1 MEIDRNYVT
10 ERPWKSPKKGQMRL
24 TGKRIT
30 IETQKGAHGFL
41 PGEYR
46 FPPVA
51 HRAIDIETAATS
63 PATPAIS
70 CATCKACCCRLEVL
84 LMGDDDV
91 PRRFTVEDAWGGEV
105 MRRLADGWCAALDR
119 ETMLCTIYERRP
131 NVCREY
137 AVGDNDCLV
146 ERLQLT
152 VINLPARP

>member
-10 ERPWKSPKKGQMRL
+10 EKTECRQR
-24 TGKRIT
+24 GKRIT
-30 IETQKGAHGFL
+30 IGTQKGARWFL
-41 PGEYR
+41 PGRYR
-46 FPPVA
+46 FPPLA
-51 HRAIDIETAATS
+51 HRAIAIAPVTS
-63 PATPAIS
+63 PPATPAIS

-105 MRRLADGWCAALDR
+105 MRRLDDGWCAALDR

-137 AVGDNDCLV
+137 AVGDSDCLV
-146 ERLQLT
+146 ERLQLA
-152 VINLPARP
+152 VIHLPARA